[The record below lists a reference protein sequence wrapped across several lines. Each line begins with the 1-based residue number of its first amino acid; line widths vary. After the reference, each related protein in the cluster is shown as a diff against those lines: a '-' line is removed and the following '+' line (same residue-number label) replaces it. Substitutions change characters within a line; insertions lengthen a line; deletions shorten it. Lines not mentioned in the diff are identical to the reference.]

1 MNNPMV
7 SRPVSKRVSRLVRGL
22 ALAGITILAAW
33 RPARAA
39 DVLPS
44 PESILD
50 RYVQVTGGKQAY
62 ERRKN
67 EIANG
72 TLEYAAQGVKGTI
85 TRYEAEPDS
94 YYAVL
99 DIPGIGKMEMGVSGG
114 VAWENSALMG
124 PRVKTGEEKMQA
136 VREATMNST
145 VRWRALFPKVETAGI
160 ETLDGEEC
168 YKVVLTPA
176 EGKPE
181 VMYFQKK
188 SGLAVKTTTV
198 AVSQMGEIPVEM
210 TMSGYKD
217 FGGVLAPSKLSQK
230 AAGQEFTITME
241 KVQVNAELPP
251 DRFALPAEIR
261 TLLEKENQKASG
273 KAAGSEKGAGAAAK

>member
-7 SRPVSKRVSRLVRGL
+7 GRLVSRRVRRLARGL
-22 ALAGITILAAW
+22 ALAGITILTAW
-33 RPARAA
+33 RPAAAA

-62 ERRKN
+62 ERRKS
-67 EIANG
+67 EIATG

-85 TRYEAEPDS
+85 TRYEAEPDN
-94 YYAVL
+94 YYAAL
-99 DIPGIGKMEMGVSGG
+99 DIPGIGKIEMGVTGG
-114 VAWENSALMG
+114 VAWENSAIMG
-124 PRVKTGEEKMQA
+124 PRVKSGEEKMQA

-145 VRWRALFPKVETAGI
+145 LRWRTLFPKVETAGI

-168 YKVVLTPA
+168 YRVILTPA

-198 AVSQMGEIPVEM
+198 AVSQMGEIPVEV
-210 TMSGYKD
+210 TVAGYKD
-217 FGGVLAPSKLSQK
+217 FGGVLAPSKVTQK

-251 DRFALPAEIR
+251 DRFALPPEVR
-261 TLLEKENQKASG
+261 TLLEKENKASD
-273 KAAGSEKGAGAAAK
+273 KAAGAANGAGAAK